1 MIRMR
6 PKKKTRK
13 ANLLEE
19 FGGQLIDGFI
29 TLIGELFIY
38 IIFIIFRCFTRY
50 YLCRYFL
57 WLGHTILLLPFAFLV
72 YILFKNIVVNNSTTL
87 ASF

>member
-1 MIRMR
+1 MDNQNETEE
-6 PKKKTRK
+6 KKTRK
-13 ANLLEE
+13 GNLLEE

-38 IIFIIFRCFTRY
+38 IIFFIIFRYLTRY

-57 WLGHTILLLPFAFLV
+57 WLGRIIFTIPFCCSGLYPF
-72 YILFKNIVVNNSTTL
+72 
-87 ASF
+87 

>member
-1 MIRMR
+1 MDDQNETEE
-6 PKKKTRK
+6 KKTRK

-38 IIFIIFRCFTRY
+38 IIFLLFSGALFGIIFAAIFFGWGI
-50 YLCRYFL
+50 LF
-57 WLGHTILLLPFAFLV
+57 LLLPFAFLV
-72 YILFKNIVVNNSTTL
+72 YILFKKYSR
-87 ASF
+87 

>member
-1 MIRMR
+1 MDDQNETEE
-6 PKKKTRK
+6 KKTRK

-57 WLGHTILLLPFAFLV
+57 WLGHTIFTITFCFSGLYPF
-72 YILFKNIVVNNSTTL
+72 
-87 ASF
+87 